1 MSRSDKHLTRVLTTA
16 CASFAKVRAFAGT
29 ASRSCVD
36 ARAQAGLQPAYMG
49 DQMSRIRISQ
59 PGGMEVV
66 RGRITLRGV
75 GRHLTAVA
83 LLLALAPSPAHAQF
97 GMLKKLKNKVSAPD
111 SAARAKDSL
120 EQIARGVSPDSVKI
134 GKGLLARGV
143 SAASAASNK
152 LEETT
157 GISAKDAA
165 LAATGVGASALVAKK
180 MGMDPGSMKDAIVN
194 NAKANANA
202 KMMQKANGVNAM
214 GAIPGMGDMAAM
226 GAAQARM
233 MEAARKGGAGRP
245 TVGGG
250 VPTIASMGMTGTPN
264 MAGMAGYTEADAQ
277 AIVAFQQ
284 EMMQVAMAAS
294 AGDAGAKARLEAWQT
309 LTLKH
314 EAEIQKLSLQAQ
326 GGDAAA
332 IQKLQQMQFTIMKEW
347 ASTGSVMSKL
357 PKAKRP

>member
-1 MSRSDKHLTRVLTTA
+1 
-16 CASFAKVRAFAGT
+16 
-29 ASRSCVD
+29 
-36 ARAQAGLQPAYMG
+36 
-49 DQMSRIRISQ
+49 
-59 PGGMEVV
+59 
-66 RGRITLRGV
+66 
-75 GRHLTAVA
+75 
-83 LLLALAPSPAHAQF
+83 
-97 GMLKKLKNKVSAPD
+97 
-111 SAARAKDSL
+111 
-120 EQIARGVSPDSVKI
+120 VKI

-143 SAASAASNK
+143 SAASAAANK

-165 LAATGVGASALVAKK
+165 LAATGVGATALMAKK

-202 KMMQKANGVNAM
+202 KMMQKASGVNAM

-245 TVGGG
+245 AVGGG
-250 VPTIASMGMTGTPN
+250 VPTIASMGMTGAPN
-264 MAGMAGYTEADAQ
+264 VAGMAGMAGYTEADAQ

-294 AGDAGAKARLEAWQT
+294 AGDAAAKARLEAWQT

-326 GGDAAA
+326 GGDMAA
-332 IQKLQQMQFTIMKEW
+332 IQKLQLMQFTIMKEW
-347 ASTGSVMSKL
+347 ASTGSLTSKL